1 MLLADDVP
9 TGVEQGTALRFTV
22 ADSVRVGD
30 RVVIAKGATVS
41 GMIAREAGKK
51 KFLGLG
57 GGKATFQLQQVDAV
71 DGKKLNVRATS
82 GRPADGAATRPID
95 TGKGSKPKGVAAVEG
110 TEYVGYI
117 DGEQTV
123 LVSKWPEIGARVL

>member
-1 MLLADDVP
+1 MLLAEDVP
-9 TGVEQGTALRFTV
+9 NDVEQGKALRFTV
-22 ADSVRVGD
+22 ADSVRVSD
-30 RVVIAKGATVS
+30 HVVIAKGALVTGAV
-41 GMIAREAGKK
+41 AREAGKK
-51 KFLGLG
+51 KFLGIG

-82 GRPADGAATRPID
+82 GRPGDGVATRPLD

-123 LVSKWPEIGARVL
+123 SVSK

>member
-1 MLLADDVP
+1 VSDALPFLILLAEDVP
-9 TGVEQGTALRFTV
+9 TDVEQGRALRFTV
-22 ADSVRVGD
+22 VDGVRVSD
-30 RVVIAKGATVS
+30 HVVIAKGATVT

-57 GGKATFQLQQVDAV
+57 GAKATFELQQVDAV

-82 GRPADGAATRPID
+82 GRPADGPATRPLD
-95 TGKGSKPKGVAAVEG
+95 TGKGSKPKGVSAVEG
-110 TEYVGYI
+110 TQYVGYI

-123 LVSKWPEIGARVL
+123 SASK